1 MMRLRIFAPTDA
13 AVATLLLLV
22 LTLVAVS
29 GLVLKEEG
37 PGFAV
42 QLRSQARERATQE
55 EFRSARDVR
64 VNLNRAGASLL
75 ATLPGIGPTLAE
87 GIVRFREVHGPFRHI
102 SDVKGVPGIGRKR
115 LRKMLPYLTLGEE
128 AIWSTR

>member
-1 MMRLRIFAPTDA
+1 MRLRIFAPTDA
-13 AVATLLLLV
+13 ALAALLLLI

-42 QLRSQARERATQE
+42 QLQSQVGERPTQE
-55 EFRSARDVR
+55 VFRSARDLR

-75 ATLPGIGPTLAE
+75 ATLPGIGPTLAK
-87 GIVRFREVHGPFRHI
+87 GIVRFRAVHGPFRHV
-102 SDVKGVPGIGRKR
+102 SDVKGVAGIGPKR

-128 AIWSTR
+128 ATWSTR

>member
-13 AVATLLLLV
+13 AVAALLLLI

-42 QLRSQARERATQE
+42 QLQSQVGERPTQE
-55 EFRSARDVR
+55 VFRSARDLR

-75 ATLPGIGPTLAE
+75 ATLPGIGPTLAK
-87 GIVRFREVHGPFRHI
+87 GIVRFRAVHGPFRHV
-102 SDVKGVPGIGRKR
+102 SDVKGVAGIGPKR

-128 AIWSTR
+128 ATWSTR

>member
-1 MMRLRIFAPTDA
+1 MRLRIFAPTDA
-13 AVATLLLLV
+13 AVAALLLLI

-42 QLRSQARERATQE
+42 QLQSQAGERPTQE
-55 EFRSARDVR
+55 VFRSARDLR

-75 ATLPGIGPTLAE
+75 ATLPGIGPTLAK
-87 GIVRFREVHGPFRHI
+87 GIVRFRAVHGPFRHV
-102 SDVKGVPGIGRKR
+102 SDVKGVAGIGPKR

-128 AIWSTR
+128 ATWSTR

>member
-13 AVATLLLLV
+13 AVAALLLLI

-42 QLRSQARERATQE
+42 QVQSQARERPTQE
-55 EFRSARDVR
+55 VFRSARLR

-87 GIVRFREVHGPFRHI
+87 GIVRFRAGHGPFRHV
-102 SDVKGVPGIGRKR
+102 SDVKGVPGIGPKR

-128 AIWSTR
+128 ATWSTK